1 MERKRI
7 LKLLPILIPFVCI
20 FFSGILLTVLQSFG
34 KLTPSPDHDTV
45 FFAYGKILSSPW
57 FYRSFLYSLRIALLS
72 AGISVFLGTLFAY
85 MVFKLPVK
93 GQRLAIVYKIPLI
106 LPHISVA
113 FIVFILWGK
122 SGIFSSFAYKLGLST
137 GIDNFPDLLYSGH
150 GWGIVTAYIY
160 KEIPFV
166 MLMVLSLMRKFD
178 TRLETVARKLGA
190 GRIRTFRKVVLPHLA
205 PVMHTTFIILFLY
218 SFGAF
223 DIPFLIG
230 ESDPSM
236 LSIQVFNLYFMR
248 DLANRPYAMA
258 ILTIMLI
265 FGSLFIYFYTRLAN
279 RFDGRLRKL

>member
-1 MERKRI
+1 MKKERI
-7 LKLLPILIPFVCI
+7 LKLLPILVPFVFI

-34 KLTPSPDHDTV
+34 KLTPSPDHDSA
-45 FFAYGKILSSPW
+45 FFAYSKVLSSRW
-57 FYRSFLYSLRIALLS
+57 FYRSFFYSLRVALLS
-72 AGISVFLGTLFAY
+72 ASISVLFGTIFAY
-85 MVFKLPVK
+85 LVFKLPLK
-93 GQRLAIVYKIPLI
+93 DQRFSIVYKIPLI

-122 SGIFSSFAYKLGLST
+122 SGIFSSLSYKFGLT
-137 GIDNFPDLLYSGH
+137 AGIENFPDLLYSGR

-166 MLMVLSLMRKFD
+166 MLMVLAVLRKFD
-178 TRLETVARKLGA
+178 TRQETVARELGA
-190 GRIRTFRKVVLPHLA
+190 GRVRTFRKIVLPHLT

-236 LSIQVFNLYFMR
+236 LSIQVFNLYFKR

-258 ILTIMLI
+258 ILTLMLI
-265 FGSLFIYFYTRLAN
+265 FGSFFIYFYTRVAN